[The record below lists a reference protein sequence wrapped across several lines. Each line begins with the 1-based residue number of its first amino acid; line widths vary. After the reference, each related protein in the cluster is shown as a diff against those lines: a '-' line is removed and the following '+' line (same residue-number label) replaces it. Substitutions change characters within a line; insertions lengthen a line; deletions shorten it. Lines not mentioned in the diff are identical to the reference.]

1 MIHLVAAIAASAVI
15 SHFSGTIEELVALA
29 ILMPIV
35 ATMGG
40 TAGIQALTVTVRAIA
55 MKELTATN
63 ALRAIRKEILVSIL
77 NGLLFGVLIGGLA
90 WAWFGSPALGGVIA
104 LATVINLLTAGL
116 TGSLLPIILQ
126 RAGFDPAVA
135 SSALLTSVTD
145 VVGFYVF
152 LALAAILL
160 L

>member
-1 MIHLVAAIAASAVI
+1 
-15 SHFSGTIEELVALA
+15 
-29 ILMPIV
+29 
-35 ATMGG
+35 
-40 TAGIQALTVTVRAIA
+40 

-116 TGSLLPIILQ
+116 TGSMLPIILQ